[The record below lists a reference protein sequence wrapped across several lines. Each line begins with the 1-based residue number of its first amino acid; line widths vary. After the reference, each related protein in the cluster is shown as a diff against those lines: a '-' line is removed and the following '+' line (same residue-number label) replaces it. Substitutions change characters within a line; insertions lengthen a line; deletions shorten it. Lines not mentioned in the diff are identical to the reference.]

1 MEYPKHIDT
10 ISLGSPFCVLRG
22 HRLKFLNYDEF
33 MLLKIFFIQASSADP
48 DECFMRHF
56 IWVFTVCQ
64 STCLSVSAMK
74 KIINTFPDVCNMLK
88 KNGVDPD
95 QLAS

>member
-48 DECFMRHF
+48 DECLYAAFYLGLHCLPKYLFISISNEKDYKHF
-56 IWVFTVCQ
+56 SRCMQYVEEKRCG
-64 STCLSVSAMK
+64 S
-74 KIINTFPDVCNMLK
+74 
-88 KNGVDPD
+88 
-95 QLAS
+95 